1 MKRFLRRVHILL
13 MLLVVTSYTS
23 ASVSVPPA
31 SFGLSELTIAEQPH
45 LYTDINNGS
54 ITSPSRL
61 KFYAPELTATALESD
76 VVLLTI
82 HDRSYADKEYK
93 ICWKSNADW
102 HILYNIILSD
112 SGKIILRLDAA
123 RKPNTTYTYCIHAKV
138 KGEWYSNVAT
148 ASVTTPAST
157 LAGFNFWNKLLPFN
171 KPELAADAVN
181 SSTAELTFLNQNS
194 KATIY
199 KIYRKEDGL
208 TDSSFVSQ
216 LQSLDSGAMQ
226 VLFDES
232 LSCNT
237 TYTYV
242 VHAEINGTRH
252 HAVVSASVKTPPLSP
267 PQFILPI
274 VGASEN
280 AINLGIRNLIP
291 ESNVEIYRSV
301 IGCDA
306 YELVATIPYAEETY
320 YRDVDLLPGVTYSYK
335 LRTNFYGLVS
345 EYSLERT
352 FTTETMPGNKQHRF
366 RKVILFPNPVVGIS
380 SLQVSDDTNNSIK
393 VMVWNEHGN
402 FIAKLYEGPLK
413 GGSLNATVR
422 ASDFNTGNYI
432 LTVSMKDQVYTERF
446 QVSD

>member
-1 MKRFLRRVHILL
+1 MKRFLRRVYVLL

-23 ASVSVPPA
+23 ASVNVPPA

-45 LYTDINNGS
+45 LYTDINKGS

-123 RKPNTTYTYCIHAKV
+123 REPNTTYTYCIHAKV

-157 LAGFNFWNKLLPFN
+157 PAGFNFWNKLLPFN

-181 SSTAELTFLNQNS
+181 SSTAELTFLNQSS

-208 TDSSFVSQ
+208 SDSSFVSQ

-226 VLFDES
+226 VLFDAS

-242 VHAEINGTRH
+242 VHAEIDGIRH
-252 HAVVSASVKTPPLSP
+252 HAVVSVSVKTPPLNP

-274 VGASEN
+274 VAASEN
-280 AINLGIRNLIP
+280 TINLGIHNFIP

-301 IGCDA
+301 VGYDA
-306 YELVATIPYAEETY
+306 YELVATIPYAERTY

-335 LRTNFYGLVS
+335 LRTNFYGLIS
-345 EYSLERT
+345 EYSLERL
-352 FTTETMPGNKQHRF
+352 FTTRAIPVDKQYRF
-366 RKVILFPNPVVGIS
+366 RKINLFPNPVVGIS
-380 SLQVSDDTNNSIK
+380 LLQVSDDTNNSIK
-393 VMVWNEHGN
+393 VMVWNEQGD

-413 GGSLNATVR
+413 DGSLNAMIR
-422 ASDFNTGNYI
+422 AADFKTGNYI
-432 LTVSMKDQVYTERF
+432 LTVSVKEEVYTERF